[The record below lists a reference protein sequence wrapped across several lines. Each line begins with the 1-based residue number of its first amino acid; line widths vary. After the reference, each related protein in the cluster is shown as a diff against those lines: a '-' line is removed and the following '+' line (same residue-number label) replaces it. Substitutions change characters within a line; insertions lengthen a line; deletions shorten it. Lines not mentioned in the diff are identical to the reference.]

1 MDCISARC
9 SVCRRLVLPRSRVSG
24 EADFCW
30 FLGFPDPFAVA
41 TLNGEQTNTT
51 SVIKRTLNPYWN
63 ETFEMCVLPVVGAGG
78 VCWVIPF
85 ADEATGVRR
94 RIVYSRFRC
103 LIRRSSRRRIR
114 DSWGLSMFG
123 LVMWSTSILGKMV
136 SRPAVNGLLL
146 RYTNDHGR
154 DAHA

>member
-1 MDCISARC
+1 MSSTTHFPALEC
-9 SVCRRLVLPRSRVSG
+9 V
-24 EADFCW
+24 EETDFCW

-63 ETFEMCVLPVVGAGG
+63 ETFEMCVLSSVPGG
-78 VCWVIPF
+78 VCWVVSF
-85 ADEATGVRR
+85 ADEAVGVRR

-123 LVMWSTSILGKMV
+123 LVMWLISILVKMV
-136 SRPAVNGLLL
+136 SRPAANGLLL
-146 RYTNDHGR
+146 QYANDHHR